1 MLSKLPL
8 AKYHQSHSKSYKIY
22 LAQQFIIQLVSIY
35 YGSPFSESRAL
46 VVGNP
51 DLPNTRKVCKY
62 LHAEILFLEKRPVLR
77 VVVFLSEV
85 I

>member
-1 MLSKLPL
+1 M
-8 AKYHQSHSKSYKIY
+8 
-22 LAQQFIIQLVSIY
+22 VSIY
-35 YGSPFSESRAL
+35 DGSPFNEARAL

-51 DLPNTRKVCKY
+51 DLPNKRKVCKY
-62 LHAEILFLEKRPVLR
+62 LHAGILFLEKRPVLR